1 MSSPSQRAAAAWRAL
16 RSSWRQY
23 QSPWE
28 RTLRM
33 ISNVCLG
40 PRQLALLASCV
51 SFLGLPQPTST
62 TSVAYNYRNLFSQP
76 SGGQNSEISLT
87 DWVKIKTLVG
97 LCSLQRL
104 LGESFLPL
112 PAAGSPGVP
121 WLMAASLQSLLPAS
135 HYLPPCRQTTLS
147 FLS

>member
-1 MSSPSQRAAAAWRAL
+1 
-16 RSSWRQY
+16 
-23 QSPWE
+23 
-28 RTLRM
+28 M
-33 ISNVCLG
+33 ISIICLG
-40 PRQLALLASCV
+40 PRQLAWFTRCI
-51 SFLGLPQPTST
+51 SFLGLPQPTSK

-112 PAAGSPGVP
+112 PAAGSSGVP
-121 WLMAASLQSLLPAS
+121 
-135 HYLPPCRQTTLS
+135 
-147 FLS
+147 